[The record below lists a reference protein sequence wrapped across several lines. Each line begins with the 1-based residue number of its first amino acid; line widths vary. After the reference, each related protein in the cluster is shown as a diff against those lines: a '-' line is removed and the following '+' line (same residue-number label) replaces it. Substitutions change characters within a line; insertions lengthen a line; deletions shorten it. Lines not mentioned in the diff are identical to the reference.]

1 MIDYLRN
8 MISIIEC
15 KNNKEKMFWKVVLL
29 LLISL
34 SYSNGQVLF
43 EDDFTSSLTDK
54 WTLLIPMQYDQ
65 GHGKVT
71 FNVNPVGRPVDPPFP
86 FGQVSA
92 TQGGLMP
99 TSLMSGINVLPN
111 ETLRVTLDASFVLKG
126 YEKHPF
132 GRDVKN
138 AEDDPRL
145 GTCGF
150 LIQEPSSRTTACA
163 FYSNN
168 WIWNWHDRFAY
179 ADSSNVNFQTGEVY
193 PSTYKGFISWKKA
206 SRSKKHNNKV
216 TIEYDRLNQE
226 FRWYHNNVLT
236 RRSRNPGGWPQQ
248 DGKDVVLY
256 QHVDNPSTSK
266 VDLPLLTLT
275 FACVTEMDKVDYF
288 NPRSTKGLVNHNQ
301 PDYVFNLPSSWFS
314 SNTNSVND
322 LQYQAFGQSLHY
334 TLRSVTVEK
343 YLSKKC

>member
-1 MIDYLRN
+1 MLLR
-8 MISIIEC
+8 I
-15 KNNKEKMFWKVVLL
+15 FGL
-29 LLISL
+29 LLILLASVN
-34 SYSNGQVLF
+34 SQVLF
-43 EDDFTSSLTDK
+43 DDDFTSTLTDK
-54 WTLLIPMQYDQ
+54 WTLLIPMEYEQ
-65 GHGKVT
+65 GDGKVT
-71 FNVNPVGRPVDPPFP
+71 FSVNPVGRPINPPFP

-99 TSLMSGINVLPN
+99 TSLMSGIPVAPN
-111 ETLRVTLDASFVLKG
+111 ETLRVTVEASFELDG

-132 GRDVKN
+132 GRDVRN

-150 LIQEPSSRTTACA
+150 LIQEPTSRTTACT
-163 FYSNN
+163 FHSNN

-179 ADSSNVNFQTGEVY
+179 ADASNVNFQTGEVY
-193 PSTYKGFISWKKA
+193 PSQYKGFISWKKA
-206 SRSKKHNNKV
+206 SRVKKRYNKL
-216 TIEYDRLNQE
+216 TLEYDRLNQE

-256 QHVDNPSTSK
+256 QHVPNPTTSK
-266 VDLPLLTLT
+266 VDLPVLTLT
-275 FACVTEMDKVDYF
+275 FACVTELEKVDYF
-288 NPRSTKGLVNHNQ
+288 NPQSTKGLLNHNQ

-314 SNTNSVND
+314 GNDNSAND
-322 LQYQAFGQSLHY
+322 LQYQAFGQSIYY
-334 TLRSVTVEK
+334 TLKHVKVEK